1 MAVIIE
7 WSPLLL
13 NGLVQTLKLFFM
25 AVTLDLVIAVIVGL
39 GRLSRYRLVRAVAN
53 IYVEFFRGISLYVT
67 LFWLYFAL
75 PFLGVRLTVWE
86 AAVGGLALVH
96 GAYASEYVRGAI
108 LSVGKEQHEASIAL
122 NMTPFQRMRYVVFPQ
137 ALVAMMPL
145 LGNECVLLL
154 KATSVTSL
162 ITLAELTEQ
171 GHAIIVR
178 TYASVPVLVTVLLV
192 YFAVAQLIVL
202 TLRRVEVRI
211 GYWKFRDRL
220 AQVRRSP

>member
-13 NGLVQTLKLFFM
+13 DGLIQTLKLFFI
-25 AVTLDLVIAVIVGL
+25 VIPLDLAIAVAVGL
-39 GRLSRYRLVRAVAN
+39 GRLSSYRLIRVAAN
-53 IYVEFFRGISLYVT
+53 IYMEIFRGISLYVT

-75 PFLGVRLTVWE
+75 PFLGFRPSVWQ
-86 AAVGGLALVH
+86 AAVAGLALVH

-108 LSVGKEQHEASIAL
+108 LSISKDQHEAAIAL
-122 NMTPFQRMRYVVFPQ
+122 NMSSYQRMRFIIFPQ

-154 KATSVTSL
+154 KATSLASL

-178 TYASVPVLVTVLLV
+178 TYASVPVLVTVLLI
-192 YFAVAQLIVL
+192 YFALAQII
-202 TLRRVEVRI
+202 TYALRRAEHRL
-211 GYWKFRDRL
+211 GSWKFRDRL
-220 AQVRRSP
+220 VRS